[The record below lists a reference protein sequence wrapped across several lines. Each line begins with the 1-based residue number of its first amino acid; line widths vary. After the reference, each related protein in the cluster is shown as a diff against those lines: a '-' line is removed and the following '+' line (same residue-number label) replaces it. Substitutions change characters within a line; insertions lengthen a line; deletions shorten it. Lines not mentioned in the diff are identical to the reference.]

1 MAVAVDVLS
10 GRADVG
16 LGIYAAAKAL
26 GLDFIPIATEEYD
39 LGIPEQFWHTEKIQ
53 TILELINSLAFKQAV
68 EKMGGYETTKTGTI
82 KR

>member
-1 MAVAVDVLS
+1 MDVLS

-26 GLDFIPIATEEYD
+26 NLDFIPIAVEEYD
-39 LGIPEQFWHTEKIQ
+39 LVVPETLWETKKIQ
-53 TILELINSLAFKQAV
+53 TILQLINSHKFKQAV
-68 EKMGGYETTKTGTI
+68 EKMGGYETSKTGMV